1 MRVRLP
7 PAGSHDDAPALIA
20 DAASWSGLRSRSML
34 PADLRISG
42 LTPEGG
48 FGVVAPVP
56 PSAGGRRAIVRLS
69 DPVDVAPTVE

>member
-1 MRVRLP
+1 
-7 PAGSHDDAPALIA
+7 
-20 DAASWSGLRSRSML
+20 ML
-34 PADLRISG
+34 PAGLRISG

-48 FGVVAPVP
+48 FGVVAPVL